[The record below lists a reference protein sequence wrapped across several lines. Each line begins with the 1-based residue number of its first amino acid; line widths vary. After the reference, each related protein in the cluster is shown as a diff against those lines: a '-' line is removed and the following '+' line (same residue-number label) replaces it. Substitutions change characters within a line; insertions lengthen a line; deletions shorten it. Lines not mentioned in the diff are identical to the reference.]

1 MGELGSWLMRAREA
15 RGLTLEDAERDTR
28 ISRRYLQALE
38 SEQFEVIPAPVYARG
53 FLRSYS
59 QYLGLDPQEMLAL
72 FPREEE
78 PAYTAPAAPARPG
91 TRQPPSAVGPARP
104 AWRRP
109 GPASQQP
116 SRPGGAARPGQAEMP
131 FEPTIGID
139 IGVPVQTRRIQT
151 DPASQTRS
159 LAIAFVAIIAVLGV
173 ILVAML
179 ISRMGDDGGSPAP
192 GLSTSK
198 DDVDDSETGSTPED
212 ADTPVPAGASGLEV
226 TPGIVPNVTGET
238 AEKAR
243 LAIAEAGYVVKERH
257 DKSTQPKGTVV
268 QQSPAPNVEL
278 QQGLEVTIV
287 ISDGP

>member
-1 MGELGSWLMRAREA
+1 
-15 RGLTLEDAERDTR
+15 
-28 ISRRYLQALE
+28 
-38 SEQFEVIPAPVYARG
+38 
-53 FLRSYS
+53 
-59 QYLGLDPQEMLAL
+59 
-72 FPREEE
+72 
-78 PAYTAPAAPARPG
+78 
-91 TRQPPSAVGPARP
+91 
-104 AWRRP
+104 
-109 GPASQQP
+109 
-116 SRPGGAARPGQAEMP
+116 MP